1 MKLNKIVVFVFV
13 SVLFAAL
20 AVSVSAE
27 ALPMDNYTFGS
38 APQQENYISADE
50 YQDSSMSVKL
60 YTDTFADTT
69 YSYAHV
75 KISHPSQLR
84 TAPAGLIETPKA
96 TFRSSTTSRGRL
108 VARAVNAVVAIN
120 GDYHTKS
127 DKCQVVLRMSQQ
139 VRNNADGSMD
149 LLVIDK
155 EGNLSALQ
163 GYNKDDYAAFYEA
176 NKENLY
182 QVFCFG
188 PLLCQDGASVIA
200 PDYENRAL
208 GAQNSTQRSA
218 ICQIGPLEYL
228 LVTCEGPQSK
238 GSKGMTLPEFAAL
251 CEMLGKK
258 HNEESGCFIAFNL
271 DGGNS
276 STLVFKGLNNKKQ
289 FAYIK
294 YNCPDIERFLSDII
308 YFATLEK

>member
-1 MKLNKIVVFVFV
+1 MKLNKIVVFVLV

-38 APQQENYISADE
+38 APKQENYISADE

-163 GYNKDDYAAFYEA
+163 GYKKDDYAAFYEA

-238 GSKGMTLPEFAAL
+238 GSNQILRVNMANIRRK
-251 CEMLGKK
+251 
-258 HNEESGCFIAFNL
+258 
-271 DGGNS
+271 
-276 STLVFKGLNNKKQ
+276 
-289 FAYIK
+289 
-294 YNCPDIERFLSDII
+294 IEKNPAEPSCIITKWGVGYYFSDQ
-308 YFATLEK
+308 EV

>member
-1 MKLNKIVVFVFV
+1 MKLNKTVIFVLV

-27 ALPMDNYTFGS
+27 ALPMDNYTFGA
-38 APQQENYISADE
+38 APKQENYISADE
-50 YQDSSMSVKL
+50 YQDSSISVKM

-69 YSYAHV
+69 YNYAHV

-163 GYNKDDYAAFYEA
+163 GYKKDDYAAFYEA
-176 NKENLY
+176 NKDNLY

-188 PLLCQDGASVIA
+188 PLLCQDGVSVIA
-200 PDYENRAL
+200 SDYENRSL

-238 GSKGMTLPEFAAL
+238 GSKGMTLMEFAAL
-251 CEMLGKK
+251 CEEMGKK
-258 HNEESGCFIAFNL
+258 FSENGCSLAFNL

-276 STLVFKGLNNKKQ
+276 STMIFKGTNKDGK
-289 FAYIK
+289 FAYVK
-294 YNCPDIERFLSDII
+294 YNCPEIERFLSDIL
-308 YFATLEK
+308 YFATLEE

>member
-1 MKLNKIVVFVFV
+1 MKLNKIPFFILTAMIL
-13 SVLFAAL
+13 SVLAGYAFA
-20 AVSVSAE
+20 E
-27 ALPMDNYTFGS
+27 GLPMDNYSFGA
-38 APQQENYISADE
+38 APRDENYLSADE
-50 YQDSSMSVKL
+50 YQDSSISVKL
-60 YTDTFADTT
+60 YTDTYADTT
-69 YSYAHV
+69 YNYAHV

-84 TAPAGLIETPKA
+84 TASAGMIETSKA

-163 GYNKDDYAAFYEA
+163 GYKKDDYAAFYEA

-200 PDYENRAL
+200 PDYENRSL

-238 GSKGMTLPEFAAL
+238 GSKGMTLPEFASL

-258 HNEESGCFIAFNL
+258 HNEESGCSIAFNL

-276 STLVFKGLNNKKQ
+276 STLVFKGLNDKKQ
-289 FAYIK
+289 FTYIK
-294 YNCPDIERFLSDII
+294 YNCPDIERFLSDIL
-308 YFATLEK
+308 YFATLEE